1 MRPALILLTA
11 VLLFSGC
18 ASTQLNKHPNSS
30 TWKSLFKE
38 DFSDAIAPTGEVWT
52 FENGVLTASKDENL
66 YSKQQYNDFII
77 DLEFKTAEGTN
88 SGVIVHVSDTKNWI
102 PNSVEVQIADDFADQ
117 WSKAPKNWQS
127 GAVFGHQAATKS
139 NVKKP
144 GEWNR
149 YTVTCKGKM
158 IWVVLNGELVN
169 EFDMSKFT
177 SAKTNPD
184 GSEIPGWLSNP
195 LASLPL
201 RGHIGLQGKHAGA
214 PIYFRN
220 IRIKEL

>member
-1 MRPALILLTA
+1 MRIGLILLAA
-11 VLLFSGC
+11 VLFFSGC
-18 ASTQLNKHPNSS
+18 ASTQFRKHPNSS

-38 DFSDAIAPTGEVWT
+38 DFSDAITPKGEVWT
-52 FENGVLTASKDENL
+52 YENGVLTASKDENI

-88 SGVIVHVSDTKNWI
+88 SGVIVHVSDVKDWI
-102 PNSVEVQIADDFADQ
+102 PNSVEIQIADDFSEQ
-117 WSKAPKNWQS
+117 WSKAPKSWQA
-127 GAVFGHQAATKS
+127 GAVFGHQSASKS

-149 YTVTCKGKM
+149 YTIACKGKK
-158 IWVVLNGELVN
+158 IWVVLNGDLVN
-169 EFDMSKFT
+169 EFDMSKYT

-184 GSEIPGWLSNP
+184 GTEIPGWLSKP
-195 LASLPL
+195 LASIPL
-201 RGHIGLQGKHAGA
+201 KGHIGLQGKHAGA

-220 IRIKEL
+220 IKIKEL

>member
-1 MRPALILLTA
+1 MRTAIILLTA
-11 VLLFSGC
+11 VLFFTGC
-18 ASTQLNKHPNSS
+18 ATTQVNKHPNSS

-38 DFSDAIAPTGEVWT
+38 DFSDAIAPEGEVWT
-52 FENGVLTASKDENL
+52 FENSVLTASKDENL

-88 SGVIVHVSDTKNWI
+88 SGVIVHVSDLKNWI
-102 PNSVEVQIADDFADQ
+102 PNSVEIQIADDFAEQ
-117 WSKAPKNWQS
+117 WSKSPKNWQA
-127 GAVFGHQAATKS
+127 GAVFGHQPATKS
-139 NVKKP
+139 NVKRP

-169 EFDMSKFT
+169 EFDMSKYT
-177 SAKTNPD
+177 SATTNPD
-184 GSEIPGWLSNP
+184 GTKIPAWLSKP

-201 RGHIGLQGKHAGA
+201 KGHIGLQGKHAGA